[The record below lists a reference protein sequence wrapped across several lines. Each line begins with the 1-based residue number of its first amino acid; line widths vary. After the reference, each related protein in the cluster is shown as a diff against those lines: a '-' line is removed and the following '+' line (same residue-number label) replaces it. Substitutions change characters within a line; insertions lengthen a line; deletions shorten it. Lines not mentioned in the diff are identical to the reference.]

1 MTLLEPMTEERV
13 GCDPVETR
21 IRLAIAYLDWRTAT
35 NLVLDAYGAELYG
48 FAMAI
53 TADEIDAEDVFAHTA
68 ADVLRQLP
76 SFRGDCSIRAWA
88 YRLVR
93 HAWLRQLRE
102 PMRRRPLSETPDL
115 FERTKTITQTFRRP
129 EVKEALDAIRGD
141 LGPEDQTLLILRV
154 DRRLTWREIARVFS
168 PAEVTNDEAL
178 AKRAATLR
186 KRFDRLKEELAARL
200 LEVSEAS

>member
-13 GCDPVETR
+13 GCDPVEAR
-21 IRLAIAYLDWRTAT
+21 IRVAIAYLDWRTAT
-35 NLVLDAYGAELYG
+35 KLVLDAYGAELYG

-68 ADVLRQLP
+68 ADVMRQLP

-102 PMRRRPLSETPDL
+102 PMRRRPLSET
-115 FERTKTITQTFRRP
+115 P

-168 PAEVTNDEAL
+168 PAEMTNDEAL